1 METMTFNFGEIYV
14 QSDGVA
20 VLFSKLLP
28 WLIIYQAL
36 RFFLNYW
43 KTSKYKYK
51 YDMDVINVLRGKEF
65 SLWP

>member
-1 METMTFNFGEIYV
+1 MTFNFGEIYV

-36 RFFLNYW
+36 RFVFELLEN
-43 KTSKYKYK
+43 KQ
-51 YDMDVINVLRGKEF
+51 I
-65 SLWP
+65 